1 MPRKTKSQLKQ
12 TTYLKE
18 KQPFHLD
25 NDAEW
30 GGFINIRLD
39 DQQADAFRRWYSA
52 GGVDVEAAVD
62 EMLGLGVKLTLAFD
76 GENDCYICSV
86 TGGLVGANR
95 SHRYTSTSRA
105 GTYHE
110 ALGLTVWKHYVL
122 CEGDY
127 GNYSPRSQTFM
138 KWG

>member
-1 MPRKTKSQLKQ
+1 MSRKPKYIPPSKNSNDPR
-12 TTYLKE
+12 
-18 KQPFHLD
+18 QPFHLE
-25 NDAEW
+25 NDAAW

-39 DQQADAFRRWYSA
+39 DEQKSQFLAWYRDGS
-52 GGVDVEAAVD
+52 VNVEAALD
-62 EMLGLGVKLTLAFD
+62 EMLGLGLKVTFAYD
-76 GENDCYICSV
+76 GENECYICSA
-86 TGGLVGANR
+86 TGALVGANR
-95 SHRYTSTSRA
+95 DHRYTSTSRA
-105 GTYHE
+105 STYHE

>member
-1 MPRKTKSQLKQ
+1 VARKTKSQLKQ
-12 TTYLKE
+12 QTYLQE
-18 KQPFHLD
+18 KQPYHLE

-39 DQQADAFRRWYSA
+39 DEQAASFRAWYADSS
-52 GGVDVEAAVD
+52 VNVEAALD
-62 EMLGLGVKLTLAFD
+62 EMLGLGCKITFAFD
-76 GENDCYICSV
+76 GEHDCYICSV

-95 SHRYTSTSRA
+95 AHRYTSTSRA
-105 GTYHE
+105 STYHE

-127 GNYSPRSQTFM
+127 GNYSPKSQTFM